1 MDRMTPKQPLIIINW
16 TYPEMLVW
24 TSRKLIDVLV
34 SLTEEIFKVGQFGM
48 IFIHT
53 PATNPTQHDLYGQ
66 NDDPTTIDY
75 HQMDLLFRDVGVDK
89 QEVD

>member
-1 MDRMTPKQPLIIINW
+1 MGRMTPRQPLIIINW

-34 SLTEEIFKVGQFGM
+34 SLTEEIASKVGQFEI

-53 PATNPTQHDLYGQ
+53 TAANPTQHNLHGQ
-66 NDDPTTIDY
+66 NDTQTTIDY
-75 HQMDLLFRDVGVDK
+75 HQLDLSRDVGVDE